1 LTIWPGAGR
10 RLVFAT
16 VAIALVNATSATST
30 GGTPEGPSAQIT
42 DRLEAPGHP
51 SAQSPSAALYTTE
64 VHATNVEE
72 APEGGWEM
80 EGTIHR
86 LPCAL
91 REYRFIAT
99 TAAIDSSQ
107 ASSFETFIRVYSV
120 NLPRGVTC
128 GSALATRGQARVEIE
143 PVGAPASSPV
153 RYASERITIESF
165 RSCVTLDQACPGRY
179 MLIVQVASG
188 GRQIRL
194 VYAFAVVAPG
204 TRPP

>member
-1 LTIWPGAGR
+1 LTIRPSVGR
-10 RLVFAT
+10 RLAFAT
-16 VAIALVNATSATST
+16 VAIALVNATSATPT
-30 GGTPEGPSAQIT
+30 GSAPEGPSAQIT
-42 DRLEAPGHP
+42 DRLEAPGQP
-51 SAQSPSAALYTTE
+51 SAPSPSAALYTTE

-72 APEGGWEM
+72 ASDGGWEM
-80 EGTIHR
+80 EGAVHR

-107 ASSFETFIRVYSV
+107 ASFFEAFIRVYSV

-128 GSALATRGQARVEIE
+128 GSALATRGQVRVEIE
-143 PVGAPASSPV
+143 PIGEPASSPV
-153 RYASERITIESF
+153 RYSSERISIESF
-165 RSCVTLDQACPGRY
+165 RSCVTLDRACPGRY
-179 MLIVQVASG
+179 MLIAQVASG

-204 TRPP
+204 NRPP